1 MKEDELIAK
10 QRPSHMANA
19 EILLYPTF
27 ANINLLAKKKKEIKR
42 KSLVKIYYSVCDGRL
57 Y

>member
-27 ANINLLAKKKKEIKR
+27 ANINLLEKKKRKRNKKEK
-42 KSLVKIYYSVCDGRL
+42 LGEDL
-57 Y
+57 L